1 MKKAKKTNNLFIIRT
16 GKEEINNLKGD
27 DVIVVWGGSND
38 ISKQNSRGALK
49 HLRKFANIYKDVNV
63 IVMPPPQ
70 RNDLMPSSCV
80 NSEVIRFN
88 RLMKKSMKLY
98 TNTMILETDLN
109 RDCFTRHGLHMNS
122 LGKDQIMKN
131 LARVIESTAV
141 SNRGPI
147 IELQWRECGLN
158 MDNLDS
164 SQTQQPD
171 DVKQA
176 LNHEKNEAPKPQINK
191 RQKKSSPKGPG
202 FFMANLNSPEG
213 VHIKSTYDGTTKTL
227 VMKNQGIEK
236 VQDKNVKEFG
246 LRVLHHNVQSLF
258 NKRNELSMMLSA

>member
-1 MKKAKKTNNLFIIRT
+1 VIIGDSHVRDCAAKLKRYVGSKCSVIGHVKPGAGMKQIVNS

-63 IVMPPPQ
+63 IVMPAPQ
-70 RNDLMPSSCV
+70 RYDLMPSSCV

-98 TNTMILETDLN
+98 TNTTILETDLN

-131 LARVIESTAV
+131 LARVIESTTV

-171 DVKQA
+171 DVKQT

-191 RQKKSSPKGPG
+191 RQR
-202 FFMANLNSPEG
+202 
-213 VHIKSTYDGTTKTL
+213 
-227 VMKNQGIEK
+227 KNPALK
-236 VQDKNVKEFG
+236 DQDF
-246 LRVLHHNVQSLF
+246 LWQI
-258 NKRNELSMMLSA
+258 